1 MHNGK
6 FQKKAKKLKILKKIP
21 LLLHFNPKYVG
32 KGCEKEKIKTVVPFR
47 SYPMR
52 NWKFQKN
59 SKKIEKIK
67 KYHYGFISS
76 YNWLEKYEKQRK

>member
-1 MHNGK
+1 MHNEK

-52 NWKFQKN
+52 KWKF
-59 SKKIEKIK
+59 
-67 KYHYGFISS
+67 
-76 YNWLEKYEKQRK
+76 